1 MRPHYF
7 FQKLLSIMLFAC
19 ASSLSAGLER
29 WQTVELGGEKI
40 GYRQLARE
48 VVEERV
54 LTREELVITLQQP
67 GEASRTSTITLE
79 FEETRDGQPLSL
91 SKKVSSQS
99 ANQTIEAR
107 VEGAEL
113 RVERSD
119 GRQVDVSRHVL
130 PDDFLMPY
138 GIQLALR
145 NAAGDARELQFSAF
159 NFSKLAFETVRL
171 KGQRQSGELA
181 WHFTYQQGRTAQ
193 PSHWFTNEGFEV
205 LREES
210 VTGGETLVLYD
221 CDKACALAPFSP
233 TTHVYRQLIR
243 APVRMPEA
251 ALRGRVRYQLSGD
264 SALVPPETA
273 EQAVVSRNGGWQV
286 DICTDCGAED
296 APEATVLEAARQST
310 YWIAADDPEIQRLA
324 SEFGAE
330 EEPLDVMARLTRFV
344 SLHMNAQPDYA
355 GFATASEALAS
366 GQGDCTEH
374 ALLLAAL
381 ARAAGLPARI
391 AIGLAYNTERFLGRK
406 YVFVPHA
413 WVQVWDG
420 SAWRSFD
427 SGLGEFHAGYIA
439 LALSY
444 SGEVAHFTRVNARL
458 HALQIQSAAR
468 VQTQGGKP

>member
-1 MRPHYF
+1 M
-7 FQKLLSIMLFAC
+7 LLAY
-19 ASSLSAGLER
+19 ASSVSAGLER

-40 GYRQLARE
+40 GYRQLSRE
-48 VVEERV
+48 VVDDRV
-54 LTREELVITLQQP
+54 LTREALVITLQQP
-67 GEASRTSTITLE
+67 GEAPRTSTITLV
-79 FEETRDGQPLSL
+79 FEETRDGQPVSL
-91 SKKVSSQS
+91 SKKVSSQA
-99 ANQTIEAR
+99 ANHKIVAR
-107 VEGAEL
+107 VEGSEL

-119 GRQVDVSRHVL
+119 GRQVDVRKHAL
-130 PDDFLMPY
+130 PDNFLMPY

-145 NAAGDARELQFSAF
+145 NAAGDARRLEFNAF
-159 NFSKLAFETVRL
+159 NFSTLTFESARL
-171 KGQRQSGELA
+171 NGERQSGDLPWA
-181 WHFTYQQGRTAQ
+181 FSYQQGSAAQ
-193 PSHWFTNEGFEV
+193 PSHWFTNEKFEV

-210 VTGGETLVLYD
+210 MTGGELLVLYD

-264 SALVPPETA
+264 STLVPPETA
-273 EQAVVSRNGGWQV
+273 EQAVVAHDGGWQV
-286 DICTDCGAED
+286 DVCSDCGAETAPD
-296 APEATVLEAARQST
+296 AAALEAARQST
-310 YWIAADDPEIQRLA
+310 YWIAANDPDIQRLA
-324 SEFGAE
+324 AE
-330 EEPLDVMARLTRFV
+330 LGRADDPLDAMARFTRFV

-355 GFATASEALAS
+355 GFATTSEALAS

-381 ARAAGLPARI
+381 ARAVGLPARI

-427 SGLGEFHAGYIA
+427 SGLGEFHAGYIT
-439 LALSY
+439 LALSV
-444 SGEVAHFTRVNARL
+444 SGEVAHFTQVNARL
-458 HALQIQSAAR
+458 HALQIRSAAR
-468 VQTQGGKP
+468 VQAPGGNP